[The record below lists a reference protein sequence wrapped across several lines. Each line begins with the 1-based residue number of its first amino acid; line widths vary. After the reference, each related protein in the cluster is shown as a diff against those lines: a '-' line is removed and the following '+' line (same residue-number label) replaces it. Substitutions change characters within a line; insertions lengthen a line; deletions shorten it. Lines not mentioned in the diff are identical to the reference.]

1 MKINEVDPRNFD
13 SDIDYYNALNAK
25 PKARSAGEPRPSPAQ
40 QAADDD
46 DAISQQRQAQ
56 HKAFT
61 QKRAVKYVDQ
71 EGSAPNGKEYNKL
84 YVIQAQDSATAD
96 HEEYMFDKNEWGA
109 KKVVDV
115 EKSKNQDGSVT
126 HTLYI
131 VDNHKYGLWKPWK
144 NKPAIESSQNSFN
157 HKPDNWS
164 ADFERRMKKG
174 DAPVDHD
181 WYRKQQERQTRAKQ
195 KQQGVAEGYQF
206 KGPFP
211 FDVDHMH
218 GGRGINLPKAE
229 TKKYFTDK
237 KQWQRAVDDINS
249 SKYDDNSD
257 YIGVTGRSTV
267 EINGREWAR
276 WSDAQQKGYIELS
289 SMSEQ
294 GVAEGEVER
303 DKHYYLRNNIWR
315 VMDGDELVHEYKPER
330 YEVVGAKKLLAQ
342 FDDEGYDVTH
352 VISPMGVV
360 TYLYGKPVD
369 EGMLDNPSEQDSP
382 VAQAI
387 IRRILMQRTDLLAKH
402 GPEKVGQAVDDVADF
417 VGDVDEIGSSDVSGW
432 VNMVEEMLASMDE
445 SVTEGSNNLRSAVLS
460 VIQGIYNGAQAGEDM
475 IDNVSDELGDYFND
489 VKRSKDQTLRNA
501 YQLMRQQ
508 GAEAEGDPL
517 MMAQV
522 AKQAIDMLSQPMAEA
537 EANPKD
543 VICVDVPLF
552 IRLMEYAREDA
563 STDMDLHDVA
573 ERLIRLSAEGETV
586 SMSSYDEIVGSQ
598 KEIKEADMDLEQGRK
613 NILSILKAAE
623 QGSDAEIMVG
633 GEPITLEYPEARFV
647 GGRYKSFLKA
657 GRQEEFL
664 RALTDARA
672 FDRIMTK
679 MRAVLDKQKNF
690 RGSVPGERGVGE
702 AAPALAKLAGG
713 LGVGMVAAAGAPAIV
728 GILGPLL
735 GIPMAAYGAYSAAK
749 LGMKGVEKLWD
760 MASEKLGGDDKV
772 EQYTQSKI
780 ATLPPEQA
788 QAAKAVIKQV
798 AESRRSMAPAVNEG
812 IVDTIKAGAKKA
824 FDKLGG
830 GSDEELLQRLEKE
843 TGGKRPEKKDNEK
856 VKESAPPGFD
866 QDLEKKL
873 LKQYKDNPERAY
885 ATMWTIHNKQKNESI
900 DRALVNASAQL
911 KENEYF
917 CMLDKRV
924 KQIPEGYKR
933 TSSGYI
939 VRK

>member
-25 PKARSAGEPRPSPAQ
+25 PKARSVGEPRLSPAQ
-40 QAADDD
+40 QDAEDDN
-46 DAISQQRQAQ
+46 AISQQRQAAHAKFQ
-56 HKAFT
+56 QGRK
-61 QKRAVKYVDQ
+61 VEYVNQ

-84 YVIQAQDSATAD
+84 YVIHAKDAVTAQ
-96 HEEYMFDKNEWGA
+96 HEEYMFDKHEWGA

-115 EKSKNQDGSVT
+115 QKEKNEDGTVT
-126 HTLYI
+126 HTLFI

-144 NKPAIESSQNSFN
+144 DKPAVENSFN
-157 HKPDNWS
+157 HKPDDWS
-164 ADFERRMKKG
+164 EDFERRMKPKEI
-174 DAPVDHD
+174 DEKAPPGMEK
-181 WYRKQQERQTRAKQ
+181 W
-195 KQQGVAEGYQF
+195 
-206 KGPFP
+206 
-211 FDVDHMH
+211 
-218 GGRGINLPKAE
+218 IN
-229 TKKYFTDK
+229 D
-237 KQWQRAVDDINS
+237 R
-249 SKYDDNSD
+249 
-257 YIGVTGRSTV
+257 
-267 EINGREWAR
+267 
-276 WSDAQQKGYIELS
+276 
-289 SMSEQ
+289 
-294 GVAEGEVER
+294 
-303 DKHYYLRNNIWR
+303 
-315 VMDGDELVHEYKPER
+315 KPEFKKR
-330 YEVVGAKKLLAQ
+330 YGDKWQQVLYATAWKHKKNESVEESAN
-342 FDDEGYDVTH
+342 
-352 VISPMGVV
+352 
-360 TYLYGKPVD
+360 
-369 EGMLDNPSEQDSP
+369 DNP
-382 VAQAI
+382 VAGAI
-387 IRRILMQRTDLLAKH
+387 TRRILLQRADLLQKY
-402 GPEKVGQAVDDVADF
+402 GPEKVGQAIDDVADF
-417 VGDVDEIGSSDVSGW
+417 VGDVEEIGSSDVSGW
-432 VNMVEEMLASMDE
+432 IKHVEQMLGNMGE
-445 SVTEGSNNLRSAVLS
+445 SVAEGSNNLRSAVLS

-623 QGSDAEIMVG
+623 QGGNAEIIVG

-647 GGRYKSFLKA
+647 GGRYKSFMKA

-690 RGSVPGERGVGE
+690 RGSVPGERGVE
-702 AAPALAKLAGG
+702 EDAPAVAKFAGG
-713 LGVGMVAAAGAPAIV
+713 LGVGLVAAAGAPAIV

-735 GIPMAAYGAYSAAK
+735 GIPFAAYGAYSAAK

-760 MASEKLGGDDKV
+760 MAAEKLGGDDKV
-772 EQYTQSKI
+772 EQYTQAKI
-780 ATLPPEQA
+780 AKLPPQEA

-798 AESRRSMAPAVNEG
+798 SESRKSMAPNLDEGVVDAV
-812 IVDTIKAGAKKA
+812 KAGAKKA
-824 FDKLGG
+824 FKALTGPD
-830 GSDEELLQRLEKE
+830 DEELIQRLEKE
-843 TGGKRPEKKDNEK
+843 TGGKRPEKKDARD
-856 VKESAPPGFD
+856 VKDVDEA
-866 QDLEKKL
+866 L
-873 LKQYKDNPERAY
+873 LRA
-885 ATMWTIHNKQKNESI
+885 TTRI
-900 DRALVNASAQL
+900 

-917 CMLDKRV
+917 CMMDKQV
-924 KQIPEGYKR
+924 KLIPEGYKR
-933 TSSGYI
+933 NSQGYL